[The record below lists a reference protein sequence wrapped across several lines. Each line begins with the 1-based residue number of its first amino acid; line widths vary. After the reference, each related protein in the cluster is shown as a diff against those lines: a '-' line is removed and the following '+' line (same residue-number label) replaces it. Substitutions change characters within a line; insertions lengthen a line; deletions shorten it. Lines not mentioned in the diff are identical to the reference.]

1 MFSTLKT
8 AALAAI
14 IGLGSLAPMP
24 AAHADGVYFSFGQN
38 GATFGV
44 NDRGRHRGPGWDRH
58 DRGPRWDRHR
68 PRPAACSP
76 GEAVRK
82 AQRMGLRNTR
92 VIREDRRAIHVAGR
106 SYRDRGVIVFARAPN
121 CPVIRSL

>member
-1 MFSTLKT
+1 MFSKVKT
-8 AALAAI
+8 AAFAAVI
-14 IGLGSLAPMP
+14 SLGAFASMP
-24 AAHADGVYFSFGQN
+24 AAQADSLTFSFGQN
-38 GATFGV
+38 GATITV
-44 NDRGRHRGPGWDRH
+44 NDHGRHRGPGWDRH

-68 PRPAACSP
+68 HRPAACSP

-92 VIREDRRAIHVAGR
+92 IIREDRRAIHVAGR
-106 SYRDRGVIVFARAPN
+106 AHRHRGVVVFARAPH